1 MRMLCIVDFFSPA
14 NVMKLL
20 EIVKGGVTS
29 PGALAGCVNVGKKIG
44 KVSAVAGNCYG
55 FIGNRML
62 EPYGRE
68 AINLLEEGC
77 TPRQVDRALKATGLA
92 MGFFEMCDLAGNDIS
107 WRQRAERGLTGANKV
122 DISTINSERSPKS
135 PDYPGM
141 RYCSLPDRLCEM
153 GRFGQKTAG
162 GWYDYAPDAPRK
174 AVESIAALSLIEAH
188 RKEEN
193 ITARTISDE
202 EIVERCLYSLI
213 NEGFRIVE
221 EGIAANLES
230 VDVVYV
236 YGYGFPRGRGG
247 PMFWAKNELG
257 YANVLK
263 ALEHYASK
271 YPNQPWLKPSQYLI
285 DLVAAEKKV

>member
-1 MRMLCIVDFFSPA
+1 
-14 NVMKLL
+14 MKLL
-20 EIVKGGVTS
+20 EIVRGAETS
-29 PGALAGCVNVGKKIG
+29 KRALAACVTVGKRIG

-77 TPRQVDRALKATGLA
+77 SPAQVDRALKATGLA

-107 WRQRAERGLTGANKV
+107 WRQRQERGLTGAHRV
-122 DISTINSERSPKS
+122 DLATINSERSAKS

-141 RYCSLPDRLCEM
+141 RYCALPDRLCER
-153 GRFGQKTAG
+153 GRFGQKTKG
-162 GWYDYAPDAPRK
+162 GWYDYSPDAPRK
-174 AVESIAALSLIEAH
+174 PVESPTTLTLIEEH
-188 RKEEN
+188 RASAGVTPRE
-193 ITARTISDE
+193 ISDE

-213 NEGFRIVE
+213 NEGCRIVE
-221 EGIAANLES
+221 EGVATDLAS

-257 YANVLK
+257 YGNVVR
-263 ALEHYASK
+263 ALERHAEK
-271 YPNQPWLKPSQYLI
+271 HPAQPWLRPSRL
-285 DLVAAEKKV
+285 LVELAAAEAKERA